1 MLARVDAI
9 TADIARFDD
18 KVEELITL
26 SPTRSSDSMRLPG
39 SVARPAQVA
48 IAEIGVDMGRFPT
61 PGHLCSWAKYAPGIS
76 ESAGKK
82 KGSGATGHGNPY
94 LARILGEAACP
105 GVLRNIGATARRTL
119 TAL

>member
-1 MLARVDAI
+1 VLKQTQDSDEIIERVAALDIGKAEVMCCVRVPDEAR
-9 TADIARFDD
+9 
-18 KVEELITL
+18 
-26 SPTRSSDSMRLPG
+26 
-39 SVARPAQVA
+39 QVA